1 MNRKRFYH
9 HLYFWVVLGMAL
21 GFLVGYFFPAHKPLT
36 FHFFGHQWN
45 FNGAIFKPLGDGF
58 IRLIRMMV
66 APIIFTTVVVGMAG
80 MGSFKRVGRVGFKAI
95 LYFEV
100 MTTLALIIGFL
111 VVKWLQPGV
120 GVNADPSKLDTK
132 AIEHYVTSAKTH
144 GIVDF
149 VMNVIPTSVV
159 DAFAKGDI
167 IQVLFF
173 SVLFGLALSAMG
185 EANKPIIHLLDKLS
199 DAFLKVIGMIIKLA
213 PLAAFG
219 AIAYTTATF
228 GTKSI
233 TAQLLLMAC
242 VYITCVLFIFVLLG
256 AILKF
261 HGISIWKFLKF
272 IREEIFIVLGTASSE
287 SVLPRM
293 MMRLEQLGCSQPVVR
308 LVLPAGYSFNMDG
321 SCIYLT
327 MAALFI
333 AQATNTHLTI
343 WQELTVI
350 LVCLITSKGAA
361 GVVGSAFIVLA
372 ATLSSLHT
380 IPIEGMVLI
389 LGVDRL
395 MAEARSVTN
404 LIGNGVAT
412 VLVSKWENEFDHTKA
427 DEMLNSKTPPPA
439 SVQGLVDSPENL
451 SSNAAEELRK
461 S

>member
-1 MNRKRFYH
+1 
-9 HLYFWVVLGMAL
+9 
-21 GFLVGYFFPAHKPLT
+21 
-36 FHFFGHQWN
+36 
-45 FNGAIFKPLGDGF
+45 
-58 IRLIRMMV
+58 
-66 APIIFTTVVVGMAG
+66 
-80 MGSFKRVGRVGFKAI
+80 
-95 LYFEV
+95 
-100 MTTLALIIGFL
+100 
-111 VVKWLQPGV
+111 
-120 GVNADPSKLDTK
+120 
-132 AIEHYVTSAKTH
+132 
-144 GIVDF
+144 
-149 VMNVIPTSVV
+149 
-159 DAFAKGDI
+159 
-167 IQVLFF
+167 
-173 SVLFGLALSAMG
+173 
-185 EANKPIIHLLDKLS
+185 
-199 DAFLKVIGMIIKLA
+199 
-213 PLAAFG
+213 
-219 AIAYTTATF
+219 
-228 GTKSI
+228 
-233 TAQLLLMAC
+233 MAC
-242 VYITCVLFIFVLLG
+242 VYITCVLFVFVLLG
-256 AILKF
+256 ALLKF
-261 HGISIWKFLKF
+261 HGISIWKFLRF

-293 MMRLEQLGCSQPVVR
+293 MTRLEQLGCSQPVVR

-412 VLVSKWENEFDHTKA
+412 VLVSKWENEFDQAKA
-427 DEMLNSKTPPPA
+427 DEMLNNKTPPPPN
-439 SVQGLVDSPENL
+439 VQGLVDSPENL